1 MMNWHGEC
9 DCRPT
14 DGFHQYSC
22 PVSFRMR
29 RDRAEAGKANRPDPT
44 VRARALTVGPEV
56 LCRLMGTPIVPGIP
70 IGRPPCTTLCGGN
83 DCTYTRR
90 ETPGH

>member
-1 MMNWHGEC
+1 MRRTTCN
-9 DCRPT
+9 CRPT

-44 VRARALTVGPEV
+44 ERARVDHA
-56 LCRLMGTPIVPGIP
+56 
-70 IGRPPCTTLCGGN
+70 
-83 DCTYTRR
+83 
-90 ETPGH
+90 